1 MSSKTVFTKSVL
13 KTKKKSKFKI
23 LFLVLS
29 RIIKNNPK
37 LFLLCSVLAVIVSV
51 INFNIG
57 VNFKDAFITEE
68 RNLTKKVIAELEKK
82 DEKKEIKVDEIKSIL
97 DKKYSRVSEQQT
109 NVKNS
114 IEKELAKKES
124 LKKEEAIKLVKEA
137 GKDPKNK
144 TIFTKKDFKFEFN
157 LFGWKIYEKTTLRLI
172 ENFGFVPH
180 ILILILVTKSLFSLI
195 HYY

>member
-37 LFLLCSVLAVIVSV
+37 LFLLCSVLAVIVAIV
-51 INFNIG
+51 NFNIG
-57 VNFKDAFITEE
+57 VNFKDAFITDE
-68 RNLTKKVIAELEKK
+68 RNLTKKVVAELEKK
-82 DEKKEIKVDEIKSIL
+82 AEKEIKVDEIRSIL
-97 DKKYSRVSEQQT
+97 DRKYSRISEQQEK
-109 NVKNS
+109 VKNS
-114 IEKELAKKES
+114 IEKELASKES

-157 LFGWKIYEKTTLRLI
+157 LFGWKIYEKPALRLI

-180 ILILILVTKSLFSLI
+180 ILILILVVKSLFSLI